1 MDHMDVKFILL
12 ADAAN
17 VSVEGKLNI
26 TGIFNAIGTKAFPA
40 VWPQMQVVIIL
51 QADATEQGQ
60 TKTVDVQLAG
70 PDGQKVLAL
79 GGKVAVPKGEAG
91 YPVET
96 NHILGLSGVK
106 FEKPG
111 DYVFTVLINGDP
123 KGRAPLMVREIKP
136 TQKAQLN

>member
-1 MDHMDVKFILL
+1 MDVKFILL

-26 TGIFNAIGTKAFPA
+26 IGIFNAIGASTFPT

-51 QADATEQGQ
+51 EADTTEQGQ
-60 TKTVDVQLAG
+60 TKNVAVQLVG

-79 GGKVAVPKGEAG
+79 GGKVAVPRGEPG
-91 YPVET
+91 YPIET

-106 FEKPG
+106 FEGPG
-111 DYVFTVLINGDP
+111 DYVFTVLVNGDP
-123 KGRAPLMVREIKP
+123 KGRAPLMVRERKP
-136 TQKAQLN
+136 PQQAQLN